1 STRFPQR
8 SAHLQQLPLHLI
20 TDQVWGLP
28 PLPTLQV
35 VGCNCIGHLS
45 GIECPFQPQLLS
57 CQQVGLCIELFNCLL
72 KLCLPEVD
80 VLQPLAQ
87 GSCGILLGTLGG
99 SFSSLGQLFSFI
111 PVALRLLTA
120 GKGLVV
126 QVVVALVPLRGQI
139 LGSAE
144 LGGRHCLG
152 CRFWPLVPGPGPW

>member
-1 STRFPQR
+1 MNSLPKSHQHPQR
-8 SAHLQQLPLHLI
+8 CAHLQQLPLHLI

-35 VGCNCIGHLS
+35 IGGNGIGHLG

-57 CQQVGLCIELFNCLL
+57 CQQVGLCIELLNRLL

-87 GSCGILLGTLGG
+87 GGCGILLGTLSG
-99 SFSSLGQLFSFI
+99 SCSALGQLFGFI
-111 PVALRLLTA
+111 PVAFGLLTA
-120 GKGLVV
+120 GEGLVV
-126 QVVVALVPLRGQI
+126 QVVVALVPLGGQV

-144 LGGRHCLG
+144 AG
-152 CRFWPLVPGPGPW
+152 CG